1 MEKVEWRHIKA
12 AIFNINNNLCAASFF
27 LINIIVQGLP
37 IFLPTIL
44 ADLGWTATKAQLYSV
59 PPYVAAC
66 LVAILI
72 VHISDKTRR
81 RGIFLAGATI
91 LPIAGFSILRW
102 STNSSIRYMAVYFI
116 TVGAFPGGPGF
127 LSWGI
132 NSEFADFLTL
142 DKSLTAGRLCG
153 TSSPSGCH
161 CVDRVNWNLRRRSCH
176 VRLVWKTYT
185 YSADPV

>member
-1 MEKVEWRHIKA
+1 MEKVQWHHIKA
-12 AIFNINNNLCAASFF
+12 AIFNVNNNIAAVGFF
-27 LINIIVQGLP
+27 LINITVQGLS

-72 VHISDKTRR
+72 AYTSDKVRR
-81 RGIFLAGATI
+81 RGIFLALATF

-116 TVGAFPGGPGF
+116 TMGAFPGGPGF

-132 NSEFADFLTL
+132 NS
-142 DKSLTAGRLCG
+142 KSGAVIAVLAVTHGR
-153 TSSPSGCH
+153 
-161 CVDRVNWNLRRRSCH
+161 
-176 VRLVWKTYT
+176 
-185 YSADPV
+185 

>member
-1 MEKVEWRHIKA
+1 MERVQWHHIKA
-12 AIFNINNNLCAASFF
+12 AIFNVNNNVAAIGFF
-27 LINIIVQGLP
+27 LINITVQGLS
-37 IFLPTIL
+37 IFMPTIL

-72 VHISDKTRR
+72 AYVSDKVRR
-81 RGIFLAGATI
+81 RGIFLACATF

-132 NSEFADFLTL
+132 NSMSMVFLCCMHEAHDQQIL
-142 DKSLTAGRLCG
+142 QDQRLE
-153 TSSPSGCH
+153 P
-161 CVDRVNWNLRRRSCH
+161 
-176 VRLVWKTYT
+176 
-185 YSADPV
+185 